1 MFNEFHYQVRG
12 RAHEQDGSHGQDRT
26 AYLYRH
32 GVQVLC
38 LADGSGASPC
48 SEQGAQAVVDEGCKL
63 LAERFGA
70 LITSTV
76 AEQSRRDILERLH
89 ARLAGVAR
97 NVGCTLDD
105 LASTFLAVAVSDE
118 RFVAVHIGDG
128 VIGYVKH
135 GELRVISAPDND
147 EFANETT
154 FVTSANAAESMRLY
168 RGSLDGVSGFVQMS
182 DGTSASLYDYRNK
195 ALATACTKLIEVVS
209 AAPTRQTKNPK
220 HARHLQRLI
229 DTKLRAAT
237 KDDCSIGILGRRV

>member
-1 MFNEFHYQVRG
+1 M
-12 RAHEQDGSHGQDRT
+12 
-26 AYLYRH
+26 
-32 GVQVLC
+32 
-38 LADGSGASPC
+38 
-48 SEQGAQAVVDEGCKL
+48 
-63 LAERFGA
+63 
-70 LITSTV
+70 
-76 AEQSRRDILERLH
+76 
-89 ARLAGVAR
+89 
-97 NVGCTLDD
+97 
-105 LASTFLAVAVSDE
+105 
-118 RFVAVHIGDG
+118 
-128 VIGYVKH
+128 IGYVKH